1 MNLPMIP
8 QILLIDN
15 GSSRPESTLNLR
27 RLAQTLSLVSG
38 QMIHPVSLMHA
49 NKAPI
54 SALNQQAADILQPY
68 LEQQLQAGQRH
79 FLIIPVFYGLSR
91 ALTSF
96 VPDLQNKLQAEY
108 GEFHVQIADVLC
120 PLPNGEPRL
129 VELLCDLIA
138 YTERR
143 LALFVEHIFFAD
155 HGSPIPAVTQVR
167 QWLAGQLREQLP
179 NKTLLECVMERRSGQ
194 VYDFN
199 GALLDQQLRHVAAK
213 INTDES
219 INQRMFI
226 VSLLFTSAGTHAGAG
241 GDIEQICAAVMRDY
255 PHIHIHTTPLV
266 GDHPLL
272 IDILQQR
279 MNDALKQDIPNA
291 LHKAERI
298 RKVA

>member
-1 MNLPMIP
+1 MNLPMMP

-38 QMIHPVSLMHA
+38 QMVHPVSLMHA

-54 SALNQQAADILQPY
+54 SLLNQQAAAILQPY
-68 LEQQLQAGQRH
+68 LQQQLAAGQRH
-79 FLIIPVFYGLSR
+79 FLIIPLFYGLSR

-96 VPDLQNKLQAEY
+96 VPDVQAKLQADY
-108 GEFHVQIADVLC
+108 GEFHLQIADVLC

-129 VELLCDLIA
+129 VELLCSLIA

-143 LALFVEHIFFAD
+143 LALSVEHIFFAD

-167 QWLAGQLREQLP
+167 QWLAGQMRKQLP
-179 NKTLLECVMERRSGQ
+179 SKTLIECVMERRSGQ
-194 VYDFN
+194 AYDFN
-199 GALLDQQLRHVAAK
+199 GELLDQQLRHIAAK
-213 INTDES
+213 INADAP
-219 INQRMFI
+219 INQQTFI

-241 GDIEQICAAVMRDY
+241 GDIEQICAAVMHDY

-279 MNDALKQDIPNA
+279 MNDALNPETANVSNKT
-291 LHKAERI
+291 ERI

>member
-1 MNLPMIP
+1 MIP

-120 PLPNGEPRL
+120 PLPHGEPRL

-143 LALFVEHIFFAD
+143 LALSVEHIFFAD

-167 QWLAGQLREQLP
+167 QWLAEQMREQLP

-199 GALLDQQLRHVAAK
+199 GSLLDQQLRHVAAK
-213 INTDES
+213 INTDAP
-219 INQRMFI
+219 INQRTFI

-241 GDIEQICAAVMRDY
+241 GDIEQICAAVMHDY

-279 MNDALKQDIPNA
+279 MNDALKQAIPNT
-291 LHKAERI
+291 LHKAECI